1 MPGGMDHD
9 RNAQTLIPSLDVRIR
24 ASNHEPTLNG
34 HVPVLYHCRVEI
46 WFYCSVDSY
55 RAVLIR

>member
-9 RNAQTLIPSLDVRIR
+9 RNAQTLVPSLDVRIR

-34 HVPVLYHCRVEI
+34 
-46 WFYCSVDSY
+46 
-55 RAVLIR
+55 